1 MTLAYLDSDMCGNK
15 THIFTLN
22 ELALNVRIT
31 TVFQQIIELPSEQV
45 PNHDSFQEML
55 WNRDT
60 IAYQVT
66 TTNSPDVTDQLS
78 DSGENHSGFLER
90 HHTDLER
97 TYQNERTVN
106 DTFKVHCSNT
116 ESSSQHIPSEGVYVL
131 DSFSE
136 SPELYHLFGRTVL
149 LCRFNKCKYKNS
161 L

>member
-1 MTLAYLDSDMCGNK
+1 MTLAYLDSGMCGNK

-66 TTNSPDVTDQLS
+66 TTN
-78 DSGENHSGFLER
+78 
-90 HHTDLER
+90 
-97 TYQNERTVN
+97 
-106 DTFKVHCSNT
+106 
-116 ESSSQHIPSEGVYVL
+116 
-131 DSFSE
+131 
-136 SPELYHLFGRTVL
+136 
-149 LCRFNKCKYKNS
+149 
-161 L
+161 